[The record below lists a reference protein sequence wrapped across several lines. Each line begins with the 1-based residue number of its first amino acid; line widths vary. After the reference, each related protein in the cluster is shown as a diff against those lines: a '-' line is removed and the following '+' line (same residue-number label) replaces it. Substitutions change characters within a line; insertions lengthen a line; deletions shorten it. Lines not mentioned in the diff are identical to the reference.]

1 MLEFR
6 VHEFITLKLEEN
18 KTVIYVAGEKFRQCS
33 KLILEI
39 PVNNITDFDEIQSID
54 GVVEKQWNE
63 IVKMKYAI
71 PPEEEFWGHC
81 SNLQT
86 WVENDYD
93 TRLLHSYLSFPLLK
107 KLAALGD
114 SKAKKIIK
122 EEITERFEENYLPT
136 IFYLLIENYLNIYL
150 NEEEQATLLLES
162 NKKLRRKLKQ
172 TLREDIK
179 NRKTESYVLLI
190 IEELIRE
197 YDDKKAKR
205 ILKRLILRLIRLEKK
220 DDFNHLIAMEGFKAY
235 LFHEKEMETFLYSS
249 PLFLKIIKN
258 NPKITELLNIILGK
272 VKTEEKKAIYE
283 KLLTSVNYPENEEDI
298 AEYIYEELQYI
309 KYEKEKLLS

>member
-39 PVNNITDFDEIQSID
+39 PVNNITDFDEIQSVDDI
-54 GVVEKQWNE
+54 VEKQWNG
-63 IVKMKYAI
+63 IVETKYTI

-93 TRLLHSYLSFPLLK
+93 TRLLHSHLSFPLLK
-107 KLAALGD
+107 KLANLGD
-114 SKAKKIIK
+114 IKAKIMMKR
-122 EEITERFEENYLPT
+122 EIEERFNECYLPT
-136 IFYLLIENYLNIYL
+136 IFYLFIERYPKNCL
-150 NEEEQATLLLES
+150 NEEERATLLLES
-162 NKKLRRKLKQ
+162 NKKLRKKLKL

-179 NRKTESYVLLI
+179 NRKTVSDALYILEVLI
-190 IEELIRE
+190 KDYEDE
-197 YDDKKAKR
+197 KAKS

-220 DDFNHLIAMEGFKAY
+220 DDFNHLIAMEVSMY
-235 LFHEKEMETFLYSS
+235 LFNEKEMETFLYSS
-249 PLFLKIIKN
+249 PIFLNIIKN
-258 NPKITELLNIILGK
+258 NPKITELLNLILGK

-298 AEYIYEELQYI
+298 AEYIYEDLQYI